1 MSGLTPEQ
9 VEQNF
14 QDLDYTQ
21 GIRRQIV
28 NGIATEAIANKDP
41 EMLRTTMQA
50 LDGMDKVSI
59 GRLKINEKGKENET
73 RADEAAAMA
82 QYLVTLQ
89 ERRQKDGRPEPTH
102 NETASRRLPD
112 DRRPAY
118 DPSIRDAAA
127 GSENTTEFTER
138 VETAAGKR

>member
-14 QDLDYTQ
+14 EDLDFTQ

-28 NGIATEAIANKDP
+28 NGISTEAIKNKDP
-41 EMLRTTMQA
+41 ELLRTTMQA
-50 LDGMDKVSI
+50 LDGMDKVSL

-82 QYLVTLQ
+82 QYLVTLAD
-89 ERRQKDGRPEPTH
+89 RRQAEGRPEISH
-102 NETASRRLPD
+102 NDTANRKLPD
-112 DRRPAY
+112 AHRPAY

-127 GSENTTEFTER
+127 SSENTSEFTER
-138 VETAAGKR
+138 VEVASGKR